1 MGRKMDPPE
10 SKRMTDLSVGRAKL
24 LLVFGVRYSR
34 EVG

>member
-10 SKRMTDLSVGRAKL
+10 SKRMMDLSVGRAKL